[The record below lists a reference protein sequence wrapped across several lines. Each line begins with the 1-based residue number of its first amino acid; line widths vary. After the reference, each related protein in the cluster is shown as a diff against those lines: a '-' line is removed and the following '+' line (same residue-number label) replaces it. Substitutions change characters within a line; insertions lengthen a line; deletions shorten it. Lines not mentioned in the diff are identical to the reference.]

1 MNVQPYEWKV
11 QYYET
16 DQMGIVHHS
25 NYIRWFESA
34 RMDFMDQIGVSYK
47 EMEESGIISPVI
59 SASCNY
65 HHMTYFGE
73 SVLVFPSVKSYNGIR
88 LVLSYEVK
96 NKETGVLLAE
106 GETGHC
112 FLNKEGKILSLKK
125 AAPETDAAF
134 RAHVS
139 PAPPSSHRRKP
150 GPEIK

>member
-1 MNVQPYEWKV
+1 MQPFEWKV

-34 RMDFMDQIGVSYK
+34 RIDFMDQIGVPYEK
-47 EMEESGIISPVI
+47 MEEDGIISPVL
-59 SASCNY
+59 SVSCKY
-65 HHMTYFGE
+65 HHMTHFGE
-73 SVLVFPSVKSYNGIR
+73 TVLIYPSVRSYNGIR
-88 LVLSYEVK
+88 LLISYEVQ

-134 RAHVS
+134 KAHMS
-139 PAPPSSHRRKP
+139 PEIPSNRQRKP